1 MSRGDTW
8 QVGDGR
14 TVPVA
19 RSACWAVDSS
29 LRQRS
34 FLHTAAAMAAAGVR
48 AWRVPASS
56 PDLNP
61 VEKFWAWLRRRIR
74 IKDCEDLRR
83 RRPPIGKMS
92 LLQSPCAR
100 HPRLEGG
107 AARCCSHS
115 CWLSDDLQGG
125 RGQEKGHGQRLA
137 PTHAQCAVSRT
148 GTSVGLSVPKFM
160 LRQEESSSYSCML
173 LLNTLQTPFPP

>member
-1 MSRGDTW
+1 MASWRRPHSPCRPFGVLGRG
-8 QVGDGR
+8 QF
-14 TVPVA
+14 
-19 RSACWAVDSS
+19 SATTKLFAHRCTSKP
-29 LRQRS
+29 
-34 FLHTAAAMAAAGVR
+34 AMAAAGVR